1 MEQGFFGLT
10 PSTVALVLI
19 VTGLIF
25 WAVWTWYYGGATVQ
39 APSYKS
45 GFIGGRTKQ
54 GHAIKEGFGAVNYG
68 AGSPTC
74 LRDSEEATALV
85 SLFDDRKFFC
95 PEAPDTLRELTVLC
109 GKLACFKKDLMSAA
123 HRVNA
128 TLKQEFMP
136 THDIEPISELT
147 GRCFNTTVSPR
158 DLELAFDKWTRR
170 GEALVKKLSVS
181 AKLECGEI
189 DEAER
194 LFKALM
200 RDVIDVARGACLPG
214 EQLINKKPGVRD
226 AHPLEPPAL
235 VNYGEFSGYY

>member
-10 PSTVALVLI
+10 PSTVALVL
-19 VTGLIF
+19 VFTGLIL
-25 WAVWTWYYGGATVQ
+25 WAVWTWYYGGVTVP

-45 GFIGGRTKQ
+45 GFIGGRTKH
-54 GHAIKEGFGAVNYG
+54 GHAIKEGFGAVQFG

-74 LRDSEEATALV
+74 LRDSKEADALI
-85 SLFDDRKFFC
+85 SLFYDRNFFC
-95 PEAPDTLRELTVLC
+95 PEAPDNLRELTVLC

-123 HRVNA
+123 HLVNA
-128 TLKQEFMP
+128 TLRQEFMP
-136 THDIEPISELT
+136 AHDIEPISELT

-158 DLELAFDKWTRR
+158 DLELAFDKWTTR
-170 GEALVKKLSVS
+170 GEKLVKKLSVS
-181 AKLECGEI
+181 AKLECHEI

-200 RDVIDVARGACLPG
+200 RDIIDVARGACLPG

-226 AHPLEPPAL
+226 AHPHEPPAFANL
-235 VNYGEFSGYY
+235 GEFCGYY